1 MKFKMVYKIKTYHDE
16 VRRKYGLSTGILG
29 KRAATLSLEERAGG
43 TDSGFFFRGSQM
55 SFSEK
60 LQVSSITL
68 ALVSHLSKFI
78 FKLSNSLAGHLAATP
93 LCSFGS
99 LANGQILSAKTGH
112 ARFNWVRVTEAG
124 Y

>member
-1 MKFKMVYKIKTYHDE
+1 MVYKIKTYHDE

-43 TDSGFFFRGSQM
+43 PDSGLFFRGSQM

-60 LQVSSITL
+60 LQVRSITF

-78 FKLSNSLAGHLAATP
+78 FKLSNSFAVFKRTALVEGRA
-93 LCSFGS
+93 FGS
-99 LANGQILSAKTGH
+99 H
-112 ARFNWVRVTEAG
+112 AFMLLR
-124 Y
+124 